1 MALRSSAL
9 AGKLLFALLL
19 VVITAADTLAASMAL
34 VWTAPGDDGTVG
46 RASRYELRYWSAPIT
61 TANYASTWRVNGL
74 LPPKPAG
81 ATESFAVPNL
91 VPGRKYY
98 FALKTMDDAG
108 NWSPISNTVSSIV
121 PVTATEQPVATL
133 SFSPPSPNP
142 AHNSAQ
148 WTYTLPV
155 AGPVVIEIFDLAGR
169 RVRTVTQSWQS
180 AGAGQADWDL
190 TDDEGRAVATGL
202 YLVRAVTAGRQSVQ
216 RLTVAR

>member
-1 MALRSSAL
+1 MALRSRAL
-9 AGKLLFALLL
+9 AGKLMLTGLL
-19 VVITAADTLAASMAL
+19 VVIAAANAVAGSMTLA
-34 VWTAPGDDGTVG
+34 WTAPGDDGTVG

-61 TANYASTWRVNGL
+61 PANYASAWRVNGL
-74 LPPKPAG
+74 PPPKPAG
-81 ATESFAVPNL
+81 SQESFVVGAL
-91 VPGRKYY
+91 VSGRKYY

-121 PVTATEQPVATL
+121 PVTATEQPVAAL

-142 AHNSAQ
+142 AHDSAQ
-148 WTYTLPV
+148 WTYMLPV

-190 TDDEGRAVATGL
+190 TDDAGRAVATGL
-202 YLVRAVTAGRQSVQ
+202 YLVRAVSLGRQWVQ
-216 RLTVAR
+216 RLGVAR

>member
-1 MALRSSAL
+1 LI
-9 AGKLLFALLL
+9 ALLL
-19 VVITAADTLAASMAL
+19 VAITAAGTLAASMTL

-74 LPPKPAG
+74 PPPKPAG

-98 FALKTMDDAG
+98 FAMKTMDDAG
-108 NWSPISNTVSSIV
+108 NWSPISNTVASIV
-121 PVTATEQPVATL
+121 PVTATEQPVAAL

-142 AHNSAQ
+142 AYDSAH
-148 WTYTLPV
+148 WTYALPV

-190 TDDEGRAVATGL
+190 TDDAGRPVATGL
-202 YLVRAVTAGRQSVQ
+202 YLVRAVSLGRQWVQ
-216 RLTVAR
+216 RLSVAR